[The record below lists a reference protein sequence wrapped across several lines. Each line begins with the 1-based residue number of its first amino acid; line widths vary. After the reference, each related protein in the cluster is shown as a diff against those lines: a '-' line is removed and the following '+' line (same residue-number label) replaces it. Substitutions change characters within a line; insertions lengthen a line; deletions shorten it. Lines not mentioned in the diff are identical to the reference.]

1 MKLGKNF
8 LFKKKLFFNIKYC
21 DRFESDEEEKQQQ
34 RINDEDDDFYEP
46 KKKKKRLSAKDDG
59 DDQQYYS
66 RLRDFYAD
74 QNAPSHSNKTEND
87 DVEIGSGLWIPLSI
101 WDRLFK

>member
-1 MKLGKNF
+1 MK
-8 LFKKKLFFNIKYC
+8 YS
-21 DRFESDEEEKQQQ
+21 DRFESDEEEKR
-34 RINDEDDDFYEP
+34 RINEDDDDFYEP
-46 KKKKKRLSAKDDG
+46 KKKKRTSAKDDG

-74 QNAPSHSNKTEND
+74 AKAPSHSNDTENE

-101 WDRLFK
+101 WNRLFK